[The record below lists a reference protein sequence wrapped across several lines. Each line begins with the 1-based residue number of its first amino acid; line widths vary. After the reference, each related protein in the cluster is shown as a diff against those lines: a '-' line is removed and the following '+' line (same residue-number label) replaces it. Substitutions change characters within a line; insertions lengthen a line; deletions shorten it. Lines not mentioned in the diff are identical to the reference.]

1 MLETI
6 AGALGLKPGAF
17 ISGLIGGLV
26 SFMFFRQLPAVE
38 RWATALAGIPCG
50 WYAGAGLS
58 HAMSWGPPT
67 EIAMSFAMA
76 AVGMSLLAAIVKAAP
91 ALVDDARRKF
101 FGGKDEVKGGDNG

>member
-6 AGALGLKPGAF
+6 AGALGLKQGAF

-38 RWATALAGIPCG
+38 RTATAMAGVPCG

-58 HAMSWGPPT
+58 HAMNWGPPT
-67 EIAMSFAMA
+67 EIAVSFVMA
-76 AVGMSLLAAIVKAAP
+76 AVGMSLLAAVVKVAP

-101 FGGKDEVKGGDNG
+101 FGSGEGKGGGNG